1 VEVVLLGTG
10 SADGWPNPF
19 CRCVSCETQ
28 LAAGELRRPTA
39 ALVDDVL
46 LLDCGTGVPAAAL
59 THGRR
64 LDRLRAVLLTHDHPD
79 HSAPV
84 ALLAHTWARGGRTSA
99 GSDPLLADPLEVI
112 GPAQVLESW
121 RPWCGPDD
129 PVMFRPVSAGD
140 VIDVAGYRVRALAAE
155 HQQPAVL
162 YLVEDGVNG
171 LGSRL
176 LYATDTGILPDATV
190 AALADA
196 PVDLLL
202 LEETFGDKADH
213 GTQHLDLRTFPRQL
227 ARLRDA
233 GGLRAGAQVAAVHLS
248 HHNPPDADLHERLRA
263 WGARAGRDGEV
274 IRLAAAASEPAEVA
288 NGPVTLGH
296 VAGRPAP
303 RRTLLLG
310 GARSGKSTAAE
321 RLLLAEPS
329 VTDAACG
336 PAPDPSD
343 PEWADR
349 VDRHQ
354 RSRPPSWTT
363 VETVDL
369 PSVLAKA
376 ETPVLV
382 DCLGTWLTAVL
393 DGAGAWEGHDG
404 WETAVEAAV
413 ADLVAA
419 WRRVTVP
426 VVAVSNEVGSGVVP
440 ATPSGRLYRD
450 WLGRL
455 NQAVA
460 AQSESVLLVVA
471 GQLLPLRSAGG
482 AHPDDP
488 HPARDHAAL
497 HEPGPHEH
505 G

>member
-1 VEVVLLGTG
+1 MEVVLLGTG

-19 CRCVSCETQ
+19 CRCASCEVQ

-84 ALLAHTWARGGRTSA
+84 ALLAHTWARGGRTTV
-99 GSDPLLADPLEVI
+99 GRDRVLAEPLEVI
-112 GPAQVLESW
+112 GPAPVLESW

-129 PVMFRPVSAGD
+129 PVTFRPVSAGD

-155 HQQPAVL
+155 HPQPAVL
-162 YLVEDGVNG
+162 YLVEDDVDGA
-171 LGSRL
+171 GSRL
-176 LYATDTGILPDATV
+176 LYATDTASLPETTV
-190 AALADA
+190 AAVADA

-213 GTQHLDLRTFPRQL
+213 GTQHLDLTTFPRQL
-227 ARLRDA
+227 ARLREA
-233 GGLRAGAQVAAVHLS
+233 GGLRDGAQAVAVHLS
-248 HHNPPDADLHERLRA
+248 HHNPPDAELDERLRP

-274 IRLAAAASEPAEVA
+274 IRLAAAASAPVPVPSGRMATGQVA
-288 NGPVTLGH
+288 SGQI
-296 VAGRPAP
+296 P
-303 RRTLLLG
+303 RRSLLLG

-329 VTDAACG
+329 VTYVACG

-343 PEWADR
+343 PEWAER

-354 RSRPPSWTT
+354 RSRPASWTT
-363 VETVDL
+363 VETTDL
-369 PSVLAKA
+369 PAVLAKA

-382 DCLGTWLTAVL
+382 DCLGTWLTALL
-393 DGAGAWEGHDG
+393 DRAGAWDSRDG
-404 WETAVEAAV
+404 WEEVVGSEV

-440 ATPSGRLYRD
+440 ATPAGRLYRD

-460 AQSESVLLVVA
+460 AQSEAVLLVVA
-471 GQLLPLRSAGG
+471 GQLLPLRSSGTRHDA
-482 AHPDDP
+482 P
-488 HPARDHAAL
+488 HPARDHAVV
-497 HEPGPHEH
+497 HEPVSHEH